1 MSGRW
6 HARHVRLFRSK
17 HYLLP
22 EHGWFDDGSNGSEH
36 RVYADAWFSLSA
48 WWVDWLLPICGSL
61 DRLHCDYNINGVVHS
76 ACCYRSEHW
85 DYSDTWFILFGR
97 WRLWFV
103 SVCRWDNYVCCNV
116 ICYDTNNCLCVY
128 NHANN
133 CLCVY
138 NHHIHIAA
146 NVSCSDSVYVD

>member
-1 MSGRW
+1 M
-6 HARHVRLFRSK
+6 
-17 HYLLP
+17 
-22 EHGWFDDGSNGSEH
+22 
-36 RVYADAWFSLSA
+36 
-48 WWVDWLLPICGSL
+48 
-61 DRLHCDYNINGVVHS
+61 HCDYNINGVVHS

-116 ICYDTNNCLCVY
+116 ICYDTNNCVCVY
-128 NHANN
+128 NHTNNCVCVYNHTNN

-138 NHHIHIAA
+138 NHHVHIAA
-146 NVSCSDSVYVD
+146 HVSGCDSVYVD